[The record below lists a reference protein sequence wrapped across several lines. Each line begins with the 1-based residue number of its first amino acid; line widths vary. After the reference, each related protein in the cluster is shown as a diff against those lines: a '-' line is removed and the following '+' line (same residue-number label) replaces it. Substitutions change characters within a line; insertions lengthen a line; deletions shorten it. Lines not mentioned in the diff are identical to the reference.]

1 MSGNVILSPSDND
14 PPFQEPWQAQALATA
29 FGLQQAGVITATEWS
44 EALGA
49 AIKRA
54 QVAGDPDEGDT
65 YYNHVLDALETLMHE
80 KNLVPADELSNRK
93 AQWKEAYLTT
103 PHGQPV
109 TLMDEDKKIPSN
121 GGKRID

>member
-1 MSGNVILSPSDND
+1 MSRSDND
-14 PPFQEPWQAQALATA
+14 PPFQKPWQAQALATA
-29 FGLQQAGVITATEWS
+29 LGLQEAGVITATEWS

-49 AIKRA
+49 AIKHA
-54 QVAGDPDEGDT
+54 QAAGDPDQGAT
-65 YYNHVLDALETLMHE
+65 YYNHVLDALEMLMQE
-80 KNLVPADELSNRK
+80 KGLVPAEELSTRK